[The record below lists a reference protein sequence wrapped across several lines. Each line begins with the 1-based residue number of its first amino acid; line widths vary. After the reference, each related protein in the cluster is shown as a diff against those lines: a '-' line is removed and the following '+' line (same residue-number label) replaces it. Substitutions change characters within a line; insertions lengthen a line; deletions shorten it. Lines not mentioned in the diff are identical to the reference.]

1 MPRRLAVPIVLA
13 ALVILALLVPVLG
26 GDYYV
31 HVFALVFTNVI
42 LAASLRPSLTC
53 GQLNIGHSAFMS
65 IGAYTSALLAKNLAV
80 PFELSMLCGALL
92 AAAVGL
98 AIGYPSLRLRGV
110 YFAMVTVAF
119 VEVIRLIAQLWVSLT
134 RGMSGLSGI
143 PKPSLLGMT
152 LTTRVSQYYLVV
164 GLTLVIL
171 LVLWKLEHSR
181 LGLIWK
187 SIGLGDNL
195 AQSLGVDIAR
205 HKLLAFMLGCFFA
218 GTAGA
223 FYAHFIR
230 FLFPPEFGFLMATN
244 ILVYNYVGG
253 RGHFVGA
260 IVGAI
265 FLSLLSEP
273 FRGSPYETIFFSIAM
288 LLTILFLPGGLITLP
303 RKLAELKSW
312 RELTRL
318 FGGLAAVNRVD
329 LTVDKG
335 EIVGLIGPNGAG
347 KTTCFNLLSGFLR
360 PTRGSI
366 VFDGEDITGLRPH
379 QIAARGLVRTFQL
392 TTLFQDMTALEN
404 VLLGLHLHSGTG
416 PRNVLFSR
424 RPFPADEIAR
434 GRDVLDFTGL
444 AAHGD
449 QLTRNLPHGHQRVLG
464 IAMALA
470 AQPRL
475 LLLDEPVTGM
485 NLDESGRVM
494 DLVKTIR
501 SRGTTILL
509 VEHNMKAVMG
519 TCERIVVLN
528 FGQKLAEGTPAQVGT
543 SPDVIQAYLGTG
555 LAHA

>member
-1 MPRRLAVPIVLA
+1 MRPKLGVPIVLA
-13 ALVILALLVPVLG
+13 TVVGLALLVPRFG

-80 PFELSMLCGALL
+80 PFEISLVCGALL

-143 PKPSLLGMT
+143 PKPS
-152 LTTRVSQYYLVV
+152 
-164 GLTLVIL
+164 I

-253 RGHFVGA
+253 RGHFVGPV
-260 IVGAI
+260 VGAT

-303 RKLAELKSW
+303 RKLAELRWW
-312 RELTRL
+312 RTASSPTPSP
-318 FGGLAAVNRVD
+318 AA
-329 LTVDKG
+329 
-335 EIVGLIGPNGAG
+335 
-347 KTTCFNLLSGFLR
+347 
-360 PTRGSI
+360 
-366 VFDGEDITGLRPH
+366 
-379 QIAARGLVRTFQL
+379 
-392 TTLFQDMTALEN
+392 
-404 VLLGLHLHSGTG
+404 
-416 PRNVLFSR
+416 
-424 RPFPADEIAR
+424 
-434 GRDVLDFTGL
+434 
-444 AAHGD
+444 
-449 QLTRNLPHGHQRVLG
+449 
-464 IAMALA
+464 
-470 AQPRL
+470 
-475 LLLDEPVTGM
+475 
-485 NLDESGRVM
+485 
-494 DLVKTIR
+494 
-501 SRGTTILL
+501 
-509 VEHNMKAVMG
+509 
-519 TCERIVVLN
+519 
-528 FGQKLAEGTPAQVGT
+528 
-543 SPDVIQAYLGTG
+543 
-555 LAHA
+555 